1 MSPKKTARPI
11 DCRRST
17 QWDMGEV
24 IVSRVLN
31 SRVILSAVFVLLLAS
46 RLPAQRGPAVVV
58 VVPVVERE
66 VTAGHSF
73 VGSVEPLKRATIGSA
88 VDGRV
93 TEFPVEEGDR
103 IRGGQSL
110 AKLLTATIELELKAA
125 EGELVFRQESHRELK
140 NGTRPGEIVQLQARM
155 LAAKARREFHVGRRA
170 RFTALARQ
178 GTVTEDD
185 LAAVISAAISAER
198 DFDDAR
204 AGHELAVAGPRAEKL
219 LQAGARLAVQHAVVE
234 QLKDRIKK
242 HTIVSRFDGYIT
254 SRRTEV
260 GEWVSRGDPV
270 VDVVSLD
277 QVDVKVSVLESQVPH
292 LRIGTSVRVEI
303 MALPQQILTG
313 TIATIIPQADQ
324 RTRTFPVK
332 IRLSNTITEGVPL
345 IKAGMLSR
353 VTLPTG
359 ARLRAL
365 LVPKDAL
372 VLGGRSPVVYVVGTD
387 KADSKKQVVRPVPVR
402 LGVASGSLI
411 QVTGEIAAGQKV
423 VVQGNER
430 LRPGQAVTPRSATVV
445 PSPKPTKATGS
456 QR

>member
-1 MSPKKTARPI
+1 MFPEKTARSI
-11 DCRRST
+11 AYRRSR
-17 QWDMGEV
+17 QWEMREV
-24 IVSRVLN
+24 IVLRVLK
-31 SRVILSAVFVLLLAS
+31 SRVIWSAVFVLLLAN

-58 VVPVVERE
+58 VAPVVERE

-73 VGSVEPLKRATIGSA
+73 VGSVEPFKRATIGSA

-125 EGELVFRQESHRELK
+125 EGELAFRQESLKELK
-140 NGTRPGEIVQLQARM
+140 NGTRPGEIVQLRARM
-155 LAAKARREFHVGRRA
+155 LAAKARREFLVDRRA

-185 LAAVISAAISAER
+185 LAAVISAAITAER
-198 DFDDAR
+198 DFDDAK

-219 LQAGARLAVQHAVVE
+219 VQAGARLAVQQAVVE
-234 QLKDRIKK
+234 QLKDRITK

-303 MALPQQILTG
+303 MALPQQVLTG
-313 TIATIIPQADQ
+313 TIATIIPQGDQ

-332 IRLSNTITEGVPL
+332 IRLSNTITEGRPL

-359 ARLRAL
+359 ARTRAL

-372 VLGGRSPVVYVVGTD
+372 VLGGRSPVVYVVGAD
-387 KADSKKQVVRPVPVR
+387 KADPKKQVVRLVPVR

-411 QVTGEIAAGQKV
+411 QVTGEIAAGQQV

-430 LRPGQAVTPRSATVV
+430 LRPGQSVSPRPAPAGPRSE
-445 PSPKPTKATGS
+445 PTKSAGS
-456 QR
+456 RR

>member
-11 DCRRST
+11 DCRGST

-103 IRGGQSL
+103 IRGGQPL

-125 EGELVFRQESHRELK
+125 EGELAFRQESHKELK
-140 NGTRPGEIVQLQARM
+140 NGTRPGEIVQLQSRM

-185 LAAVISAAISAER
+185 LAAVISAAITAER
-198 DFDDAR
+198 DFDDAQ

-219 LQAGARLAVQHAVVE
+219 LQAGARLAVQRAVVE

-292 LRIGTSVRVEI
+292 LRIGASVRVEI

-359 ARLRAL
+359 ARSRAL

-372 VLGGRSPVVYVVGTD
+372 VLGGRSPIVYVVGTD
-387 KADSKKQVVRPVPVR
+387 KADSKKQVVHPVSVR

-411 QVTGEIAAGQKV
+411 QVTGEIAAGQEV

-430 LRPGQAVTPRSATVV
+430 LRPGQAVTPRSAPVV
-445 PSPKPTKATGS
+445 PRPKPTKATRS